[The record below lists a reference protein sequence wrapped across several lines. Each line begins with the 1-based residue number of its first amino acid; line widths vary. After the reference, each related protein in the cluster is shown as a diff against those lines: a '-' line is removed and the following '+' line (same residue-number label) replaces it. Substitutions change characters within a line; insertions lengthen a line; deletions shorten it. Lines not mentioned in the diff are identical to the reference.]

1 MIYHMKTKQP
11 IDRKESLKD
20 KAARELRGRI
30 LSGELVPGEFLNRR
44 GMALELGMS
53 VAPVLEAML
62 LLETEG
68 LLETLARRGTRVRI
82 HRPEDMRGQFLVR
95 EALECQVARQVFG
108 QPVAGDFVRLA
119 GLARRVDACRREK
132 AMDVLEAEV
141 DFHCAL
147 AELLGCPLF
156 THLLRQAVRADLFFK
171 LRYPPAS
178 HPKRRSHLS
187 LLKALRDAPD
197 AAGAEALC
205 RSDLREG
212 RASHF
217 LPETDHPNPPPQHP

>member
-1 MIYHMKTKQP
+1 METKQP
-11 IDRKESLKD
+11 IPGKESLKD
-20 KAARELRGRI
+20 EAARALRGRI

-44 GMALELGMS
+44 GMAMELGMS

-68 LLETLARRGTRVRI
+68 LLETIARKGTRVRI

-95 EALECQVARQVFG
+95 EALECQVAREVFG
-108 QPVAGDFVRLA
+108 PPVAADFRRLA
-119 GLARRVDACRREK
+119 DLARRVDACRREQS
-132 AMDVLEAEV
+132 MDVWEAEV

-156 THLLRQAVRADLFFK
+156 THVYRQAVRADLFFK

-178 HPKRRSHLS
+178 HASRRSHVS

-197 AAGAEALC
+197 ATSAEALC
-205 RSDLREG
+205 RGDLRQG
-212 RASHF
+212 RAAHF
-217 LPETDHPNPPPQHP
+217 LPETDHRNPPLQHP